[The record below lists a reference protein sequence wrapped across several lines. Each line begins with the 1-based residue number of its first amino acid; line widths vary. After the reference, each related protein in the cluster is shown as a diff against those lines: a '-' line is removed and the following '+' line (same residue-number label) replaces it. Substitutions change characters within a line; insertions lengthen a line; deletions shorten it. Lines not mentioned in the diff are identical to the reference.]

1 MFKVSLLGA
10 VSFLFA
16 ALLIGPALA
25 QDSGTGSRDRNVIFV
40 DCSQVQQ
47 VFVSQGQYGD
57 ANAVAV
63 GEGDAVATISQRLDI
78 SQSQVNACLGNIGGG
93 NAEETT
99 AEETTAEETT
109 GEETTGEE
117 TTGEETTAEETT
129 AEETTGEQTTVIDGQ
144 TILIPDKLADTTL
157 PETGGPSGIALAAGC
172 ALLGVGLII
181 NRIFR

>member
-109 GEETTGEE
+109 
-117 TTGEETTAEETT
+117 

>member
-109 GEETTGEE
+109 
-117 TTGEETTAEETT
+117 AEETT

>member
-109 GEETTGEE
+109 GEQ
-117 TTGEETTAEETT
+117 
-129 AEETTGEQTTVIDGQ
+129 TTGEQTTVIDGQ